1 MEMLNALVTR
11 FKKLQLRVEMFY
23 KLETYQICIYYY
35 YQLYLCTNVDTKNN
49 LLIAQ
54 MYKQIFAN
62 VQMYTT
68 IMTIE

>member
-35 YQLYLCTNVDTKNN
+35 YQLYLCINVDTKNN
-49 LLIAQ
+49 LSIAQ
-54 MYKQIFAN
+54 MYKQIFAHRAN
-62 VQMYTT
+62 VHNDNDH
-68 IMTIE
+68 